1 LNRNRIIPIDA
12 GGRLTGKIGAF
23 GVGVMNI
30 QAGDE
35 AVSNTPATNFTV
47 VRLKRDIL
55 RRSTIGAM
63 FTNRNNSS
71 VVAGGSN
78 QAFGVDAAMGFYQNV
93 ALGGY
98 YARTET
104 TDLQGDTESY
114 QGKFDW
120 SPDRYGLNAEVLKV
134 GKAFN
139 PEVGFLRR
147 SDFTRSYG
155 SARFSPRPKSSTLV
169 RKYTSQASYEY
180 YENGAGDVE
189 SRQATGRLNIEFN
202 NSDLFNIEA
211 NANYDLLV
219 TPFAPAPG
227 HVIPVGGLSLQRCV
241 DVLQHGAAAPAVGQ
255 HRRAAGRVLQR
266 HDPIADLLAGPL
278 RDPEAVLGR
287 AAHLDQSR
295 RAAVERV
302 HDAPVRRPHRLRLQP
317 AHVRERAAAVQL
329 SRSHLQQQR
338 AFSLGI
344 PARKRVFRGL
354 D

>member
-1 LNRNRIIPIDA
+1 
-12 GGRLTGKIGAF
+12 
-23 GVGVMNI
+23 M
-30 QAGDE
+30 
-35 AVSNTPATNFTV
+35 

-114 QGKFDW
+114 QGKLDW

-155 SARFSPRPKSSTLV
+155 SARFSPRPKSSKLV
-169 RKYTSQASYEY
+169 RKYTSQAATSTTRT
-180 YENGAGDVE
+180 GPATS
-189 SRQATGRLNIEFN
+189 SRA
-202 NSDLFNIEA
+202 
-211 NANYDLLV
+211 
-219 TPFAPAPG
+219 
-227 HVIPVGGLSLQRCV
+227 
-241 DVLQHGAAAPAVGQ
+241 
-255 HRRAAGRVLQR
+255 
-266 HDPIADLLAGPL
+266 
-278 RDPEAVLGR
+278 
-287 AAHLDQSR
+287 
-295 RAAVERV
+295 
-302 HDAPVRRPHRLRLQP
+302 RRP
-317 AHVRERAAAVQL
+317 
-329 SRSHLQQQR
+329 
-338 AFSLGI
+338 G
-344 PARKRVFRGL
+344 G
-354 D
+354 